1 MGILG
6 LNAQIHRFNLLCHS
20 FEGTDGNLYC
30 ALISVSYGMLHNSL
44 AISPYSRA
52 FHPSI
57 LFGFALCGSYGS
69 VTGVLRLHV
78 YIDVT
83 IVIFFW
89 GWGHFGYW
97 GIVSIVLKITDIAI
111 FQGYALLHTHLT
123 YNIHKYYL
131 NIMFKRP

>member
-83 IVIFFW
+83 QI
-89 GWGHFGYW
+89 
-97 GIVSIVLKITDIAI
+97 K
-111 FQGYALLHTHLT
+111 
-123 YNIHKYYL
+123 
-131 NIMFKRP
+131 